1 MPSALPLIPFL
12 ATLAELP
19 AGATQPISP
28 ELKEVYRRRASAHKW
43 LLVTCFGYLGYKNAR
58 FGKIEAHESVTAY
71 GREALLRAKDTAES
85 HGFRVLHALTDSL
98 WIKKPGTKDSEYD
111 ELICQIE
118 RVTNRPLA
126 LDGIYKWVAF
136 LPSRVD
142 ARRSVPNRYF
152 GATRDGELKIRGI
165 DLRRHDTPQFV
176 KRTQRELIEKL
187 AEAATRAERQAQVPQ
202 LLQIITREP
211 DRLRSGQVP
220 LYDLVLTYHLSRDP
234 AEYQTDTLNATVA
247 RELAGRGVTLN
258 PGESVRYVITEYQA
272 EVPSD
277 RARAWEFIDGS
288 WGYDVARYTELLMR
302 AVESGTCTIRVGR
315 EHAAKLAGDGTA
327 RGAPASAAGGETT
340 AGLSRPAL

>member
-1 MPSALPLIPFL
+1 M
-12 ATLAELP
+12 
-19 AGATQPISP
+19 
-28 ELKEVYRRRASAHKW
+28 
-43 LLVTCFGYLGYKNAR
+43 
-58 FGKIEAHESVTAY
+58 
-71 GREALLRAKDTAES
+71 
-85 HGFRVLHALTDSL
+85 
-98 WIKKPGTKDSEYD
+98 
-111 ELICQIE
+111 
-118 RVTNRPLA
+118 TNLPLA

-187 AEAATRAERQAQVPQ
+187 AEAATRAERQALLPQ
-202 LLQIITREP
+202 LLQIITREL

-220 LYDLVLTYHLSRDP
+220 LHELVLTYHLSRDP
-234 AEYQTDTLNATVA
+234 EEYQTDTLNAIVA
-247 RELAGRGVTLN
+247 KELAGRGVTLN

-272 EVPSD
+272 DVPSD

-302 AVESGTCTIRVGR
+302 AVELVLVPFGVSASMLRSWLVKELPT
-315 EHAAKLAGDGTA
+315 EHLRARLEAQPPRRYLGPLFELALTPG
-327 RGAPASAAGGETT
+327 SV
-340 AGLSRPAL
+340 SRS